1 MTNQLKYGIIKK
13 KERKKDMS
21 KEKSKETCVICGK
34 EFEGWGNN
42 PYPVKEEGRC
52 CDECNETKV
61 IPARIMAMMK
71 KGRN

>member
-1 MTNQLKYGIIKK
+1 
-13 KERKKDMS
+13 MS
-21 KEKSKETCVICGK
+21 KEKGKDICVICGK

-61 IPARIMAMMK
+61 IPARILAMMK
-71 KGRN
+71 KGRD